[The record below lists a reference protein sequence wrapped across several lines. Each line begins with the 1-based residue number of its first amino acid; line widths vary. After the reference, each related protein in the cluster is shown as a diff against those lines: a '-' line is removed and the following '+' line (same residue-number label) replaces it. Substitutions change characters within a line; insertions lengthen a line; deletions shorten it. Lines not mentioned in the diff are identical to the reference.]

1 MTPKL
6 SRREALLRTAAI
18 ATAGAMPGTR
28 FARADVAPRTLSR
41 SGEIDAILQAAVDA
55 AEVPGV
61 VAMVANER
69 SVSRLRAVLNSPAAV
84 GYRVGVYIN
93 LLLAISADEEVSGYA

>member
-1 MTPKL
+1 
-6 SRREALLRTAAI
+6 
-18 ATAGAMPGTR
+18 
-28 FARADVAPRTLSR
+28 
-41 SGEIDAILQAAVDA
+41 
-55 AEVPGV
+55 
-61 VAMVANER
+61 MVANER